1 MGFLCA
7 VLTFFGLGCCI
18 SATAD
23 MIDNNPPRRR
33 VYIKR
38 VYVPMNDNNP
48 IVIGQKMEET
58 VPIAVAEIV
67 NE

>member
-38 VYVPMNDNNP
+38 VYVPMNYSNP
-48 IVIGQKMEET
+48 IIVGERMEGN
-58 VPIAVAEIV
+58 VPIAVAEV
-67 NE
+67 LNE